1 MTKPIT
7 LCLNADFKR
16 AYYKGKSF
24 VSPSLITYVRKN
36 RLNVTRIG
44 ITTSKKIGNAVHR
57 NRARRIIRAAYTQ
70 LSESVAQGYDIVFVA
85 RGKTTQLK
93 STDIL
98 ITLEKQLMQ
107 AGVLL

>member
-24 VSPSLITYVRKN
+24 VSSSLITYVRKN

-44 ITTSKKIGNAVHR
+44 ITTSKKIGNAVQR
-57 NRARRIIRAAYTQ
+57 NRARRIIRAAYRQ
-70 LSESVAQGYDIVFVA
+70 LSKNVAQGYDIVFVA
-85 RGKTTQLK
+85 RSRTTQLK

-98 ITLEKQLMQ
+98 NTLEKQLIQ
-107 AGVLL
+107 AGVLS

>member
-24 VSPSLITYVRKN
+24 VSSSLITYVRKN

-44 ITTSKKIGNAVHR
+44 ITTSKKIGNAVQR
-57 NRARRIIRAAYTQ
+57 NRARRIIRAAYRQ
-70 LSESVAQGYDIVFVA
+70 LSENVAQGYDIVFVA
-85 RGKTTQLK
+85 RSRTTQLK

-98 ITLEKQLMQ
+98 NTLEKQLIQ
-107 AGVLL
+107 AGVLS